1 VTPAL
6 NTASIGSVLLAEDD
20 DDLRTLMVRRLRE
33 RGFEVTPAADG
44 NQAVAAL
51 VARSYDIVVTDLRI
65 PGIDGLA
72 VLRQAR
78 LLAPQTLVVVASG
91 YATADGVIQ
100 ALREGAADFLQ
111 KPLSLN
117 ELAHTLERLLAR
129 RNLLR
134 ETPEVPRQIDT
145 ASNAPTSL
153 VGESAPI
160 LRIKTLIAQV
170 AKTDSTVLI
179 TGESGVGKE
188 VVARAIHAASHLHE
202 RVFLPVNCAAIPD
215 QLLESE
221 LFGHNKGSFTGADA
235 AREGL
240 FRKARGGTLLL
251 DEIGEMPPHF
261 QSKLLRA
268 IEMKEILPIGSG
280 SPVSVRVRIIAS
292 TNRDLRKAVE
302 EGRFREDLFYRLNV
316 IRVDVPPLRER
327 REDIP
332 QLVGFLMD
340 RHNRTLRRAY
350 KGVDSAAMSCLLDS
364 PWKGNVRELDHSL
377 EYAMTV
383 GNGEWVRV
391 ADLPPNLVPT
401 PLGAI
406 EGGEGLEETVRHVER
421 THIER
426 ALRLCG
432 SDRRSAARKLGIDRS
447 TLYRKIKELGIK
459 LALGCCMLNDGA
471 VGTVIDLWR

>member
-1 VTPAL
+1 
-6 NTASIGSVLLAEDD
+6 
-20 DDLRTLMVRRLRE
+20 
-33 RGFEVTPAADG
+33 
-44 NQAVAAL
+44 
-51 VARSYDIVVTDLRI
+51 
-65 PGIDGLA
+65 
-72 VLRQAR
+72 
-78 LLAPQTLVVVASG
+78 
-91 YATADGVIQ
+91 
-100 ALREGAADFLQ
+100 
-111 KPLSLN
+111 
-117 ELAHTLERLLAR
+117 
-129 RNLLR
+129 
-134 ETPEVPRQIDT
+134 
-145 ASNAPTSL
+145 L
-153 VGESAPI
+153 VGESAPVR
-160 LRIKTLIAQV
+160 RIKALIAQV

-188 VVARAIHAASHLHE
+188 VVARAIHAASHLHD

-268 IEMKEILPIGSG
+268 IELKEILPIGSG

-332 QLVGFLMD
+332 QLVEFLVY

-391 ADLPPNLVPT
+391 EDLPPNLAPSIG
-401 PLGAI
+401 PL
-406 EGGEGLEETVRHVER
+406 EGGEGLEAMVRRVER
-421 THIER
+421 TQIER

-432 SDRRSAARKLGIDRS
+432 SDRRAAARKLGIDRS
-447 TLYRKIKELGIK
+447 TLYRKIRELGIK
-459 LALGCCMLNDGA
+459 LALTGVMLTDLSA
-471 VGTVIDLWR
+471 VLAVWVIDLAC